1 MKRML
6 KLVILNMI
14 FVFAMGTYQLA
25 YEEDRLVDIP
35 VPPNSS
41 GYADFT
47 SEEGE
52 EQAKQYEQNKVENQ
66 EKNITENY
74 IGKEDKQSKT
84 INKNLVIIVVIII
97 IVGAGVGINKIYHKK
112 SKKS

>member
-1 MKRML
+1 MKKII
-6 KLVILNMI
+6 KLIIMNVI
-14 FVFAMGTYQLA
+14 FVWAMGGCQFA
-25 YEEDRLVDIP
+25 YESDRLVDIP